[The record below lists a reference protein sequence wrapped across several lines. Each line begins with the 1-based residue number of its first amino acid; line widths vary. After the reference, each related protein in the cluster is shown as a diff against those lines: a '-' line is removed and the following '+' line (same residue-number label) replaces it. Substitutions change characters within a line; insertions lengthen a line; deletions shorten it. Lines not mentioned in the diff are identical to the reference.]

1 MDTTAVFKRTNMA
14 VLVACILLVLAFS
27 AHKHLYFDEAHYI
40 MASKG
45 ITQLN
50 VNHFDSLQ
58 SFTSTDLA
66 KENTLGNLY
75 TQGLYTVVQHYYT
88 AIFGRSFNAH
98 LSLSVLIGILIMI
111 AFYRLAKE
119 FFGDTLYTSLALI
132 FFCTNMAIFNMT
144 HDITPYI
151 FSVFCVAMSAIYFF
165 RYLYKSSTAANLLLL
180 GIWSAFGLMAH
191 LFVIYIIAVYIIAL
205 IATEKAA
212 FFRKGNIL
220 PLLIPIVLLVVFY
233 APQAL
238 FLIKYST
245 DYRTHAVHTNVVIN
259 LSLSETV
266 QLFFKSV
273 AINFKAI
280 FPLFKDTT
288 MVRAGS
294 FLFVI
299 IIYLFGV
306 RMLAYDKPVQRKYHL
321 LFALGI
327 ISCLLLATLAI
338 TTNNRLLFSYRYFAF
353 STPFCCLFITV
364 FIRGIIS
371 DQKLGI
377 LYKAALPALLIF
389 PGLYEFTANR
399 IHNTITPNN
408 YVQTAQYIRQNNI
421 HQISTPDAIDAA
433 FINSLLPADYTMTYI
448 MDHHST
454 NFILY
459 RTNTAER
466 IPVINNSIIELY

>member
-1 MDTTAVFKRTNMA
+1 MDTSSVFKRTNIA
-14 VLVACILLVLAFS
+14 VLITCVALVLAFS
-27 AHKHLYFDEAHYI
+27 THKHLYYDEAHYI

-50 VNHFDSLQ
+50 VNQFDSLQ
-58 SFTSTDLA
+58 SFTSADLA
-66 KENTLGNLY
+66 KENTLSHIY
-75 TQGLYTVVQHYYT
+75 TNGLYNILLHYYT
-88 AIFGRSFNAH
+88 TIFGRSFNAH

-111 AFYRLAKE
+111 AFYRLATQ

-151 FSVFCVAMSAIYFF
+151 FSVFCVVMSGIYFF
-165 RYLYKSSTAANLLLL
+165 RYLYKASSPANLLLL
-180 GIWSAFGLMAH
+180 GLWSAFGLMAH
-191 LFVIYIIAVYIIAL
+191 LFVIYIIAAYIITL

-212 FFRKGNIL
+212 FFRKSNIL
-220 PLLIPIVLLVVFY
+220 PLLVPIVLLVVFY

-245 DYRTHAVHTNVVIN
+245 DYRTHAVHTNVIIN
-259 LSLSETV
+259 LSLSETI

-294 FLFVI
+294 FFFVI
-299 IIYLFGV
+299 IVYIFGA
-306 RMLAYDKPVQRKYHL
+306 RMFAHDKPVQKKYHL

-327 ISCLLLATLAI
+327 ISCLFLAALAAY
-338 TTNNRLLFSYRYFAF
+338 TNNRLLFSYRYFAF
-353 STPFCCLFITV
+353 SIPFCCLFITM
-364 FIRGIIS
+364 FLRGILTA
-371 DQKLGI
+371 DKLGM
-377 LYKAALPALLIF
+377 LYKLALPAILIL

-399 IHNTITPNN
+399 LHQTIIPNN
-408 YVQTAQYIRQNNI
+408 YVQTAEYIRQNNI

-433 FINSLLPADYTMTYI
+433 FINSLLPANYPMTYL

-454 NFILY
+454 DFILY
-459 RTNTAER
+459 RASTTER